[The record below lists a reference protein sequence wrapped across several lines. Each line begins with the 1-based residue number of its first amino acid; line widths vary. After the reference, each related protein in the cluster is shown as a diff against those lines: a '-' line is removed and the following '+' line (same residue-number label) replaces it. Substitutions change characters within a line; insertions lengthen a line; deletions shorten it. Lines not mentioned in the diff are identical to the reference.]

1 VTLTLLVDLDDTL
14 LGNDIATFLPAY
26 LRALS
31 EHLAPYAAPEKLVP
45 TLLKATR
52 AMVMNDRPDRRL
64 IDVFEAAFYP
74 ALGLAREDLREP
86 IDTFYREVFP
96 GLKNLCQPIPEAV
109 RVVEQALGRGY
120 RLAIATNPLFPRPA
134 ILHRLAWAGIPVEAH
149 QLALIASA
157 ERFHFAKP
165 NLAYYAE
172 VLGQMGWP
180 EGPVIMVGD
189 DIHNDIEPARRL
201 GLPAFWISQN
211 GKGRTNGPLGP
222 NAAGALHDL
231 IPWIESLPVA
241 GLAPVYDRPEAWSAI
256 LRATPASLDSLSE
269 GLPSAAWSDPPKPGE
284 WNLTEIF
291 CHLRDVD
298 AEVNLPRIRKVLE
311 EKNPF
316 LPGMDTDP
324 WAAEREYV
332 CQNGP
337 EALESFTALR
347 IELVELLDHL
357 SPEDWERSAR
367 HAIFGPTNL
376 KELISINAGHDRLH
390 LRQAYESLQMVM
402 RSVSA

>member
-26 LRALS
+26 LQALS
-31 EHLAPYAAPEKLVP
+31 KHLAPYAAPEKMVP

-64 IDVFEAAFYP
+64 KKVFEDAFYP
-74 ALGLAREDLREP
+74 ALGLAPEDLQKPLE
-86 IDTFYREVFP
+86 TFYREVFP
-96 GLKNLCQPIPEAV
+96 GLQNLCQPIPEAV
-109 RVVEQALGRGY
+109 RLVEQALARGY
-120 RLAIATNPLFPRPA
+120 RVAIATNPLFPRPA
-134 ILHRLAWAGIPVEAH
+134 ILHRLVWAGIPVEVH
-149 QLALIASA
+149 QLALIASL

-172 VLGQMGWP
+172 LLGQIGWP

-189 DIHNDIEPARRL
+189 DIHNDIEPARRM
-201 GLPAFWISQN
+201 GIPAFWISKN
-211 GKGRTNGPLGP
+211 GKARTDGPLGP
-222 NAAGALHDL
+222 NAAGTLRDL
-231 IPWIESLPVA
+231 IPWIESLPA
-241 GLAPVYDRPEAWSAI
+241 ADLTPVYDRSEAWSAI
-256 LRATPASLDSLSE
+256 LRATPAALDSLSE
-269 GLPSAAWSDPPKPGE
+269 GLPSAAWTDAPKPGE

-298 AEVNLPRIRKVLE
+298 DEVNLPRIRKVLE
-311 EKNPF
+311 ENNPF

-347 IELVELLDHL
+347 IELVELLDIL
-357 SPEDWERSAR
+357 RPEDWERTAR
-367 HAIFGPTNL
+367 HAIFGLTNL
-376 KELISINAGHDRLH
+376 KELVSINAGHDRLH
-390 LRQAYESLQMVM
+390 LRQAYESLQMIV
-402 RSVSA
+402 RYASA